1 MHCILT
7 GRLAGYKR
15 AGEDHTAILEA
26 GPGDDGSVDPFAAKL
41 NEKKERVA
49 KQKKQEQRNLEEAAG
64 KQHLP
69 GDGNPNSKQAKAQA
83 KAALALA
90 QKSTAS
96 VGKFDKKLKG
106 EKRAPIKVRCVCT
119 RACRAASM
127 RARKCSQAAAQLSI
141 LRAVLR
147 HAGAHHA
154 HARTPAHT
162 KMRTAR
168 AHANMHARTHTRTAQ
183 GPGDFK
189 RRRGVREEPEL
200 GTAQQNCRDR
210 LGHV

>member
-1 MHCILT
+1 MFRAHLPVHCILT

-83 KAALALA
+83 KAAFKKEQQSEAQRGNLAGEA
-90 QKSTAS
+90 QALRAISAGDVKGKKEGATDWMSGISKSLEQ
-96 VGKFDKKLKG
+96 GKNIKKL
-106 EKRAPIKVRCVCT
+106 
-119 RACRAASM
+119 
-127 RARKCSQAAAQLSI
+127 RKDRNEMCE
-141 LRAVLR
+141 VL
-147 HAGAHHA
+147 G
-154 HARTPAHT
+154 
-162 KMRTAR
+162 
-168 AHANMHARTHTRTAQ
+168 
-183 GPGDFK
+183 
-189 RRRGVREEPEL
+189 RG
-200 GTAQQNCRDR
+200 C
-210 LGHV
+210 

>member
-69 GDGNPNSKQAKAQA
+69 GDGNPNSKQAKAQD

-119 RACRAASM
+119 RA
-127 RARKCSQAAAQLSI
+127 
-141 LRAVLR
+141 
-147 HAGAHHA
+147 
-154 HARTPAHT
+154 
-162 KMRTAR
+162 
-168 AHANMHARTHTRTAQ
+168 
-183 GPGDFK
+183 
-189 RRRGVREEPEL
+189 RRGL
-200 GTAQQNCRDR
+200 HASAQCTRQCFTGCCPALNIASGVEACWHAPRACPHACTHKH
-210 LGHV
+210 GS